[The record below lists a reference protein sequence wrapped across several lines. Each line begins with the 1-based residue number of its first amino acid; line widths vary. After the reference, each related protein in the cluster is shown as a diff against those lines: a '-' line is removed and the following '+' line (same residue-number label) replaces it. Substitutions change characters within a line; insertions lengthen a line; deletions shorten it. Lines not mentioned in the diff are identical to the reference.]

1 MPIVLP
7 QSTHRIPAE
16 TAPRERPAG
25 AVAARAAGAGASR
38 PLDLTTVHIPPQPP
52 LSGDIEP
59 VLDLSDYLPHT
70 PDKFSKT
77 PLEPDK
83 SYKLFVPLGGSMCKL
98 KGKSSN
104 PNPPKPGMR
113 GKAGFSSR
121 SRKRLLQLMAS
132 LDRDTRPPLFL
143 GLTYPGDDWPSSAPL
158 WHDHIEAFYK
168 RLCRKYPMCNVSIL
182 WRLEPQHRG
191 APHFHLLVFGV
202 PFIPYQW
209 VGAAWAD
216 ITDGNAATCSRVER
230 VKSWRGA
237 MSYAS
242 KYLGKAGKGEE
253 FTTADGELIEDVGRH
268 WGVKGRKHLPATWVA
283 YVLLQHEFHQIRR
296 QLGRYVRSKG
306 RNHRVRGRHGG
317 VWCFMQGS
325 DALRLLG
332 HYASDAPMAYEAPKL

>member
-1 MPIVLP
+1 
-7 QSTHRIPAE
+7 
-16 TAPRERPAG
+16 
-25 AVAARAAGAGASR
+25 
-38 PLDLTTVHIPPQPP
+38 
-52 LSGDIEP
+52 
-59 VLDLSDYLPHT
+59 
-70 PDKFSKT
+70 
-77 PLEPDK
+77 
-83 SYKLFVPLGGSMCKL
+83 MCKL

-104 PNPPKPGMR
+104 PNPPKPGIR

-143 GLTYPGDDWPSSAPL
+143 GLTYPGDRWPANPVI
-158 WHDHIEAFYK
+158 WHEHIESFHK
-168 RLCRKYPMCNVSIL
+168 RLCRKYPMCNIAIL

-209 VGAAWAD
+209 VGAAWAA

-242 KYLGKAGKGEE
+242 KYLGKAGKGDE
-253 FTTADGELIEDVGRH
+253 FTTADGDPVEDVGRH

-283 YVLLQHEFHQIRR
+283 YVLLQHEFHQLRR

-325 DALRLLG
+325 DALRLIRE
-332 HYASDAPMAYEAPKL
+332 YARDAEMTYEAPKL